1 MEIRRLTD
9 AEFDANIALAEYAFL
24 YKLSEEKKE
33 ERRARFADE
42 PVWGAFEDGELCA
55 KLALIPLEV
64 YVHGRRVKMG
74 GIGGVAT
81 WPEKRRK
88 GMVTL
93 LLRRALEEMKNQGQL
108 LSYLHPFSVAF
119 YRKYGWEL
127 FTDNKNYSI
136 PVDKLPVRKNVP
148 GRVVRNIREI
158 EVLKSVYDRVI
169 PRYNGAMTR
178 SRSWWENR
186 VMSGIPYTAVYYNEA
201 GEPEAY
207 VLYEIENRVWITEEI
222 IWLNETAR
230 QGMWDFIV
238 NHDSK
243 LKEVQ
248 LKLPVDDPM
257 SLLLSDPRVKQ
268 EIEPYFMGRIVDA
281 EAFIRAYPFAEAD
294 APSRFILQIED
305 RDAPWNEGVWR
316 WTISPDGQGKL
327 EPVHTPGDTGHEAEE
342 RISVSIG
349 ILTAMLL
356 GYRRPPDLQRFGL
369 METSEAVAK
378 KLDVL
383 IPARTPY
390 LPDYF

>member
-9 AEFDANIALAEYAFL
+9 REFDANIELAEYAFL
-24 YKLSEEKKE
+24 YKLSEERKE
-33 ERRARFADE
+33 ERRARFGDE
-42 PVWGAFEDGELCA
+42 PVWGAFEDGELSA
-55 KLALIPLEV
+55 KLALLPLEV
-64 YVHGRRVKMG
+64 YVHGRTIKMG

-136 PVDKLPVRKNVP
+136 PVDKLPSRKNVP
-148 GRVVRNIREI
+148 GRVVREVRDIA
-158 EVLKSVYDRVI
+158 VLKSVYDRAI
-169 PRYNGAMTR
+169 TRYNGAMTR
-178 SRSWWENR
+178 SGNWWENR
-186 VMSGIPYTAVYYNEA
+186 VMSGIPYTAVYYNET

-207 VLYEIENRVWITEEI
+207 VLYAIEDKVWITEEMF
-222 IWLNETAR
+222 WLNETAR
-230 QGMWDFIV
+230 QGLWDFIG

-243 LKEVQ
+243 LKEVR
-248 LKLPVDDPM
+248 LKLPADDPL
-257 SLLLSDPRVKQ
+257 SLLLPDPMVKQ

-281 EAFIRAYPFAEAD
+281 AAFVRAYPFAGLGTD
-294 APSRFILQIED
+294 SRFSLKIED
-305 RDAPWNEGVWR
+305 RDAPWNEGTWVWS
-316 WTISPDGQGKL
+316 ISPDGTGEL
-327 EPVHTPGDTGHEAEE
+327 ESVRTPADARKEAEAE
-342 RISVSIG
+342 ISVSIG
-349 ILTAMLL
+349 LLTAMLL
-356 GYRRPPDLQRFGL
+356 GYRRPSDLRRFGL
-369 METSEAVAK
+369 LEASEAAAER
-378 KLDVL
+378 LDAL